1 MKLTKQLKKVFNTD
15 LGKILAVVAGIGL
28 LLLIVKAATPNTV
41 NIMVNNGADC
51 VVSFKKARNAGKPKK
66 KAKKTRK

>member
-15 LGKILAVVAGIGL
+15 LGEILAVVAGIGL

-51 VVSFKKARNAGKPKK
+51 VVSFRKARKAGKPKK